1 MQNDQISLVKIGGS
15 TFAAG
20 DTTLIDVSKLVLS
33 GEKLVVVHGGG
44 AAVNHWLN
52 QLGVE
57 TQFLNGLRV
66 TDQATLEVVTGVLA
80 GIVNKSLVVQLRASG
95 VNAVG
100 LSGVDGGLLTGF
112 PLGPQFGNV
121 AGEVESNPT
130 IIFDLLKA
138 GITPV
143 VAPLALNSIKANSY
157 LNVNAD
163 TAAGEIARAIEAVK
177 LVFMT
182 DVDGILDNKGEVIKT
197 LSRNSIED
205 LIQEG
210 VLSGGMIPKV
220 RACALAAEMGIVAA
234 IINGTKNDALVS
246 WFSGIDIGT
255 SVV

>member
-1 MQNDQISLVKIGGS
+1 MQDDQITLVKIGGS
-15 TFAAG
+15 TFATG
-20 DTTLIDVSKLVLS
+20 DTTLPDVAKLVLD
-33 GEKLVVVHGGG
+33 GQKVVVVHGGG
-44 AAVNHWLN
+44 STVNHWLN
-52 QLGVE
+52 RLGVE
-57 TQFLNGLRV
+57 SHFLQGLRI
-66 TDQATLEVVTGVLA
+66 TDEATLEVVTGVLA
-80 GIVNKSLVVQLRASG
+80 GIVNKSLVIQLRASG

-100 LSGVDGGLLTGF
+100 LSGVDGGLLAGS
-112 PLGPQFGNV
+112 PLGSQFGNV

-143 VAPLALNSIKANSY
+143 VAPLALNLIKANSY

-163 TAAGEIARAIEAVK
+163 TAAGEIARAIEAAK

-182 DVDGILDNKGEVIKT
+182 DVDGILDNEGEVIKT
-197 LSRNSIED
+197 LPRNSIEE

-220 RACALAAEMGIVAA
+220 NACALVAEIGIVAA
-234 IINGTKNDALVS
+234 IINGTKNGALVS
-246 WFSGIDIGT
+246 WFSGLDIGT